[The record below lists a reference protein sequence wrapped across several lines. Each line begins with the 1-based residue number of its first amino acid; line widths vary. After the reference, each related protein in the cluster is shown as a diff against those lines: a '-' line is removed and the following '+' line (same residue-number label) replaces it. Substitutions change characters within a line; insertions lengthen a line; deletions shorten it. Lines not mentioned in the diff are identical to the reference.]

1 MSQALE
7 AEFLSVPEAAMAL
20 NVSTSTIWRWID
32 RGQLAAYRIGQ
43 RKVRVKRTDVARM
56 IVPARDGEPGGKI
69 ASIEQERERLARPLS
84 KAERVRALAAL
95 EAAES
100 LERELAPLS
109 HEQSR
114 TDSSELLNESRDERS
129 QHQA

>member
-56 IVPARDGEPGGKI
+56 IVPARDGESGGKI

-100 LERELAPLS
+100 LERELAPLG

-114 TDSSELLNESRDERS
+114 TDSGELLNESRDERS